1 MKHSYANIL
10 AEYEE
15 WVQNVS
21 DIQPMITCK
30 EQQVLMSA
38 YQFETD
44 KSPDAEQTLGDGGD
58 LEEVSALRAVQFFRN
73 TVPKVTYSAK
83 SENNKKK
90 PNIRLRVTK
99 FFLIKLFILK

>member
-1 MKHSYANIL
+1 MPLISIFLFTVKKKVKHDSYANIL
-10 AEYEE
+10 ADYEE

-30 EQQVLMSA
+30 EQQMLMSE

-58 LEEVSALRAVQFFRN
+58 LEEVSAV
-73 TVPKVTYSAK
+73 KVTYFS
-83 SENNKKK
+83 N
-90 PNIRLRVTK
+90 
-99 FFLIKLFILK
+99 